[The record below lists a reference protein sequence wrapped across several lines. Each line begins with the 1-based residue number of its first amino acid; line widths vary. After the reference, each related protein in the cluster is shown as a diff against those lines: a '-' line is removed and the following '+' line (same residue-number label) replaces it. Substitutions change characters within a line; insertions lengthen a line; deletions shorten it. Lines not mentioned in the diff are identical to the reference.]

1 MPYGL
6 RELTKEIELCNRMI
20 SSQQQMIE
28 IAEEFHQ
35 IASELN
41 RDQLRGLI
49 EGVRDGQRYMIN
61 ARNQMNTVLDHLH
74 KAVGPL
80 R

>member
-28 IAEEFHQ
+28 IAEEMHQ
-35 IASELN
+35 LASSVN
-41 RDQLRGLI
+41 QDRLREFLTSVR
-49 EGVRDGQRYMIN
+49 EGQKYFIN
-61 ARNQMNTVLDHLH
+61 ARNQMNVVLDHLH